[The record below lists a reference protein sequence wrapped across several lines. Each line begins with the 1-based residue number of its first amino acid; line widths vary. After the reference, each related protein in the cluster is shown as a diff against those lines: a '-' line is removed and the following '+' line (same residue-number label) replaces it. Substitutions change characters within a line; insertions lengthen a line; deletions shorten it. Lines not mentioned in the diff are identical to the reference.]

1 MALEELNRTNIQ
13 ALWRHM
19 PQQPFNW
26 PRKAAV
32 LGGNPKQTSAL
43 DVPEGWVKPQLRRL
57 VAPFA
62 EAVSGTPNVGR
73 ELDVIES
80 MLFELVKAEDLQ
92 ADRFPNTYH
101 CGTCGRFHCQQ
112 ALGGA
117 IVPEPRPDAAV
128 HVGRDP
134 RVRTPGAAVG
144 TAVLQQRQGSDCADE
159 HQDIAHQRLVLEVPQ
174 VRHPVKRAGGAAV
187 LDMPHRPGPGRATAA

>member
-1 MALEELNRTNIQ
+1 MAIEELNRTNIQ

-32 LGGNPKQTSAL
+32 LGGNPKQTSVL

-101 CGTCGRFHCQQ
+101 CAHAAGSPASTSFLRRRPARTTARCGSSRGPRSTSADTWPSCRHRA
-112 ALGGA
+112 AL
-117 IVPEPRPDAAV
+117 
-128 HVGRDP
+128 
-134 RVRTPGAAVG
+134 T
-144 TAVLQQRQGSDCADE
+144 TT
-159 HQDIAHQRLVLEVPQ
+159 
-174 VRHPVKRAGGAAV
+174 RA
-187 LDMPHRPGPGRATAA
+187 RWR